1 MSIMNN
7 EVIVLRAKSLQNN
20 YLKRNYKYTHNEDL
34 AANVPS
40 LIKQTVRVEVRFLRI
55 NRNGVHHKKSDRLV
69 SITAKSDVFTLII
82 FFCFNILSNNSFK
95 CK

>member
-7 EVIVLRAKSLQNN
+7 EVIVLRAKSMQNN

-34 AANVPS
+34 AANVPA
-40 LIKQTVRVEVRFLRI
+40 LIKQTVGVEVRFLWI
-55 NRNGVHHKKSDRLV
+55 HRNGVHHKKSDRPV

-82 FFCFNILSNNSFK
+82 FFLFK
-95 CK
+95 HCK

>member
-34 AANVPS
+34 AANVPA
-40 LIKQTVRVEVRFLRI
+40 LIKQTVGVEVRFLRI
-55 NRNGVHHKKSDRLV
+55 HRNGVYHKISE
-69 SITAKSDVFTLII
+69 SIEMEFIIKNLIVQYQSQKNLM
-82 FFCFNILSNNSFK
+82 FSH
-95 CK
+95 